1 MRNLFFIGLMGMLF
15 GLGIAPGHGA
25 KGVVLSA
32 GIWDL
37 QEKPTHTVKSGETLF
52 QISRMYNVAV
62 NDLRKWNQL
71 QSDQL
76 SVGQILRVVAPEQV
90 DEAGLRG
97 GRTTHLVAPGE
108 TLFSIS
114 KMYGVTVAE
123 LRAWNELQ
131 GSDLAGGQELLIEQ
145 ADGSA

>member
-25 KGVVLSA
+25 KGVVLST

-71 QSDQL
+71 QSRP
-76 SVGQILRVVAPEQV
+76 RVHLLFYFLLLAHSH
-90 DEAGLRG
+90 GL
-97 GRTTHLVAPGE
+97 
-108 TLFSIS
+108 FQS
-114 KMYGVTVAE
+114 
-123 LRAWNELQ
+123 
-131 GSDLAGGQELLIEQ
+131 
-145 ADGSA
+145 